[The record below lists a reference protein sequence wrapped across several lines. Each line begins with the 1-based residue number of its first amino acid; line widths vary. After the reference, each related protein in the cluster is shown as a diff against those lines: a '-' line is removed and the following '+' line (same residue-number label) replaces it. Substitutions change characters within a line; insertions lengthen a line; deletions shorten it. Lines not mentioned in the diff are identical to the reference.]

1 MKKWLYKARGSFF
14 NSGILST
21 LILAVISIF
30 FHYIIALLAFIL
42 LVVSVL
48 NCLSDRVYVY
58 EDKIVYKHGIL
69 LKTSYKMMPL
79 RNVCSVT
86 YNSSL
91 FSKILNYGDVIIGTY
106 NNQDSFVL
114 IGIRNAKMLAE
125 NITSLIE
132 GKRN

>member
-1 MKKWLYKARGSFF
+1 MKKCLYKARGSFF